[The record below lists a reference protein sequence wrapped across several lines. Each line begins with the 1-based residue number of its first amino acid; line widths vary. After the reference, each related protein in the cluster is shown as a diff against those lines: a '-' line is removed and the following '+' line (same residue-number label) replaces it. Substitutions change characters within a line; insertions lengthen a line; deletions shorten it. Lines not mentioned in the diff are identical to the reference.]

1 MRKLS
6 YAYIPKGGTFN
17 SPYGIVLAT
26 GGIDISAKHNAYWD
40 SENGC
45 VKVEWLKNPKLV
57 FYLSQDKFHCW
68 QFDEAEELARKQ
80 AQAARGVAI
89 AEKLRKIEGETANQ
103 IGEVVKAPKKRG
115 RPPGSKNKTK

>member
-68 QFDEAEELARKQ
+68 QFEP
-80 AQAARGVAI
+80 
-89 AEKLRKIEGETANQ
+89 EKVNKPA
-103 IGEVVKAPKKRG
+103 VVSPGADPTEAPKKRG